1 MHNFQIKIL
10 IRKNL
15 TALFMCFSC
24 LLLLSSCFGKQ
35 EPAPFKHYGEG
46 SGGGSAG
53 IHTVAMGDN
62 LWSISKRY
70 NVDMQ
75 DIIIKNGLSAPYRLR
90 VGERLKM
97 PVQARYT
104 VKKGDSIYVISRAF
118 GVDMARLARTNN
130 IKKPYIIHEGEVLR
144 IPSGNRYYKSTSKN
158 IKMAAI
164 NKSDNKYTPR
174 PKKISRKIVDVPPK
188 SSGRFSWPV
197 NGKVISSYGPKKGG
211 LHNDGINIKAA
222 RGTPVKSAENGVV
235 AYVGSEL
242 EGFGNLVLVRHENR
256 YMSAYAHLDKA
267 IVKKGQRLSKGDV
280 LGKVGSTGGVDTP
293 QLHFEIRKGT
303 KALNPM
309 KYL

>member
-1 MHNFQIKIL
+1 MLNFQN
-10 IRKNL
+10 KNL
-15 TALFMCFSC
+15 VMKDIAALFMCLSC
-24 LLLLSSCFGKQ
+24 LFLLSSCFGKQ
-35 EPAPFKHYGEG
+35 EPAPFKHYGGG

-75 DIIIKNGLSAPYRLR
+75 DIIIKNRLVAPYKLR
-90 VGERLKM
+90 IGDRLKM
-97 PVQARYT
+97 PVQAKYT

-144 IPSGNRYYKSTSKN
+144 IPSGNRSYKNTSKN
-158 IKMAAI
+158 IKTASV
-164 NKSDNKYTPR
+164 KVSPPK

-222 RGTPVKSAENGVV
+222 RGTPVRSAENGVV
-235 AYVGSEL
+235 AYVGNEL

-267 IVKKGQRLSKGDV
+267 IVKKGQRLNKGDV